1 MKQNKGPE
9 AGIYVIEITGCGKF
23 YIGSTLDLKRRKRDH
38 ELLLIKNSHKNLHL
52 QNAYNKYGKD
62 SYKFGTIA
70 ICEKNKDFLLDLEQR
85 LIDSYDFSEL
95 FNLNRFTRAGHTKK
109 DIDYS
114 FVENIFKDTA
124 NGVTRHEILK
134 KYSINMA
141 SHRQIIIRETYGW
154 IKIDDELVAKA
165 QNTIKKNTRYS
176 KSDLSFIRKN
186 IHKGVSYL
194 SHKLD
199 RTESAIVAQVCR
211 MKIDRGYSL
220 SPDAVTRM
228 FELLKAGVTVI
239 DTSRIIG
246 CHERTIYRK
255 ITARKLLEQSSAE
268 T

>member
-1 MKQNKGPE
+1 MKRNRGPE
-9 AGIYVIEITGCGKF
+9 AGIYVIEITGCAKF

-62 SYKFGTIA
+62 SYKFGTIT
-70 ICEKNKDFLLDLEQR
+70 ICEKDKDFLLDLEQR
-85 LIDSYDFSEL
+85 IIDSYDFSEL

-114 FVENIFKDTA
+114 FVENVFIDTA
-124 NGVTRHEILK
+124 SGVPRSEILK

-141 SHRQIIIRETYGW
+141 LHRQIIVRQTYGW
-154 IKIDDELVAKA
+154 IKIDDKLVAKA
-165 QNTIKKNTRYS
+165 QDTIKKNTRYS
-176 KSDLSFIRKN
+176 KADLSFIRKN

-211 MKIDRGYSL
+211 MKIDRGYQL
-220 SPDAVTRM
+220 SPDDIVKM
-228 FELLKAGVTVI
+228 FELLDAGARVV
-239 DTSRIIG
+239 DVSKIIG
-246 CHERTIYRK
+246 CNVKTAYRK
-255 ITARKLLEQSSAE
+255 IASRRLLEYSNGQ